1 MGLDNHPQ
9 VLPCRTAGTAVIVDE
24 RIDCDATITQGGCP
38 WSNANPPE
46 TGRIYGMFGAPC
58 WYRGKWGEF
67 LLQKYLGNSEWSFYG
82 DNEDNTLMSARRC
95 VELADVIGDLLVD
108 VTDLEDR
115 DSLSYAEWY
124 LRWAAEFC
132 NGLVCWY

>member
-1 MGLDNHPQ
+1 M
-9 VLPCRTAGTAVIVDE
+9 VDGQ
-24 RIDCDATITQGGCP
+24 IDCDATITQGGCP

-46 TGRIYGMFGAPC
+46 TGRAYGMFGAPC

-67 LLQKYLGNSEWSFYG
+67 LLQQYLGDSEWSFYG
-82 DNEDNTLMSARRC
+82 DNEDKTLMSARRC

-108 VTDLEDR
+108 VTDREDR

-124 LRWAAEFC
+124 LRWAAETC